1 MVIDTRN
8 PAAPAVITSFLDPA
22 INVWHQ
28 LEPFTLTDETG
39 REREFLIAEDEFAGA
54 VGTGQCPNG
63 GVHVY
68 EVSGGLERNPQKVGC
83 FNSPRPAPPTSCRR
97 TVAAPRTSSRSTR
110 TSRS

>member
-68 EVSGGLERNPQKVGC
+68 EVTDSLESNPQKVGYW
-83 FNSPRPAPPTSCRR
+83 NIDDVRPTDSACWNAWR
-97 TVAAPRTSSRSTR
+97 AF
-110 TSRS
+110 